1 MLLGIRRYGLKS
13 NYTPVKLEEA
23 LSKIRSGAMSR
34 LASSKFYKIPAVA
47 FFYKLKS
54 KHTNPVL
61 YNKNMLFNFTRTLK
75 YSNNKRFYILKK
87 LNSKL
92 LKTQDNFEF
101 EF

>member
-1 MLLGIRRYGLKS
+1 MLLGIRRYGLTS
-13 NYTPVKLEEA
+13 NYTHVTFEEA

-61 YNKNMLFNFTRTLK
+61 YNKNMLFNFTQTLK
-75 YSNNKRFYILKK
+75 YSINKRFYILKK
-87 LNSKL
+87 FNL
-92 LKTQDNFEF
+92 LKTQDSFEF

>member
-1 MLLGIRRYGLKS
+1 MLLGIRRYGLTS
-13 NYTPVKLEEA
+13 NYTHVTLEEA

-61 YNKNMLFNFTRTLK
+61 YNKNMLFNFTQTLK
-75 YSNNKRFYILKK
+75 YSINKRFYILKK
-87 LNSKL
+87 FKL
-92 LKTQDNFEF
+92 LKTQDSFEF

>member
-1 MLLGIRRYGLKS
+1 MLLGIRRYGLTS
-13 NYTPVKLEEA
+13 NYTHVTLEEA

-61 YNKNMLFNFTRTLK
+61 YNKNMLFNFTQTLK
-75 YSNNKRFYILKK
+75 YSINKRFYILKK
-87 LNSKL
+87 FNL
-92 LKTQDNFEF
+92 LKTQDSFEF